1 MIANLFSSSRSPFG
15 SLIQTEQQKC
25 LLHPLLLAT
34 FLMSLKLLLMT
45 LANSLRLLR
54 FSLGAYDER
63 LWGDSNNQIQDTRYN
78 NSSFNLIN
86 MSLQV
91 SIFRNMTLELGLTLT

>member
-1 MIANLFSSSRSPFG
+1 MIANLFSSSGSPFG

-54 FSLGAYDER
+54 FSLGAYDKR
-63 LWGDSNNQIQDTRYN
+63 LWGDP
-78 NSSFNLIN
+78 
-86 MSLQV
+86 
-91 SIFRNMTLELGLTLT
+91 GLTQPNTRHSL